1 MREGLFL
8 RKICKNT
15 ISLLLC
21 LTTLFSLVAA
31 SNTITMAATAKK
43 YYYINYNPGG
53 GNGNMYGTKAI
64 YGENNKLR
72 ANSFTRLEYSFTG
85 WYAYRTSDKKWFCTN
100 PKSGKNA
107 WFTSKQLSS
116 NKGYKKYLYK
126 NQATVGRQSS
136 KNGDIVTMYAQ
147 WKKLSVKASKD
158 SVEYTALLNDHGWTR
173 IEINYNCRESYE
185 ISGNNISYKNRSL
198 FAYAKIPRA
207 SWDNPYKFSCSDIY
221 HMNSSGKTIHS
232 FHMMTPTH
240 WIHMA
245 DGNYTIPQIDRE
257 DYTTVTYPK
266 NNSNRGAVTVSVTAQ
281 YVLNPYGKVFSYSL
295 KG

>member
-1 MREGLFL
+1 MS
-8 RKICKNT
+8 KILKNT
-15 ISLLLC
+15 ITILLC
-21 LTTLFSLVAA
+21 LTTLFSVVVA
-31 SNTITMAATAKK
+31 SNTVTMAATAKK

-53 GNGNMYGTKAI
+53 GKGNMYGTKAI

-72 ANSFTRLEYSFTG
+72 SNSFTYLEHSFTG

-136 KNGDIVTMYAQ
+136 KNGDKIIMYAQ
-147 WKKLSVKASKD
+147 WKKLSVKSGKD
-158 SVEYTALLNDHGWTR
+158 SKELNAAMNDHGWTR

-221 HMNSSGKTIHS
+221 HVNSSGKRIYS
-232 FHMMTPTH
+232 FHMTTPKDRL
-240 WIHMA
+240 IIA
-245 DGNYTIPQIDRE
+245 DGNYTIPQIARE
-257 DYTTVTYPK
+257 DYTTVTYSK
-266 NNSNRGAVTVSVTAQ
+266 NNSNRGAITINLTAQ
-281 YVLNPYGKVFSYSL
+281 YMLNPYGKVFTYSL